1 MNDKEIE
8 ARRQFE
14 NWPKRTDDTYEAL
27 GLPRPDEAITDTQ
40 PE

>member
-14 NWPKRTDDTYEAL
+14 NWPKITNDTYEAL
-27 GLPRPDEAITDTQ
+27 NLPLPDEVIIDTP